1 MTGDALGA
9 FKKEA
14 HMAVADGVLSLLA
27 GDIHCAI
34 GTEAAVQT
42 PEASFTPVFPV
53 LVLPAAAHS
62 VPVHYTRRN
71 LHLEHFVP
79 APGAAQASSEM
90 VLQGSVG
97 ARGTHPAVR
106 VSPWTRTVI
115 VQIGT
120 FVALGAAN
128 GAILR
133 VVIFSLGTG
142 TLSLLQV
149 PGVRDQ
155 PLNPCGV
162 HICQQSWKH
171 LGRSQME
178 EDPQE
183 RKDGDHRGSKSK
195 AFSNLLPGTPPP
207 TLRLSY
213 RHCAV
218 TIVLSFSHPLPSN
231 PRLQDPRCGLYF
243 ILVSPNQLS
252 GLDQGRCSVEGLR
265 TGLSF
270 Q

>member
-1 MTGDALGA
+1 MQRKKQGLLTEEFHGD
-9 FKKEA
+9 
-14 HMAVADGVLSLLA
+14 LS
-27 GDIHCAI
+27 
-34 GTEAAVQT
+34 
-42 PEASFTPVFPV
+42 P
-53 LVLPAAAHS
+53 
-62 VPVHYTRRN
+62 
-71 LHLEHFVP
+71 
-79 APGAAQASSEM
+79 
-90 VLQGSVG
+90 
-97 ARGTHPAVR
+97 
-106 VSPWTRTVI
+106 
-115 VQIGT
+115 T